1 MQNDNECGL
10 PVLFCIFQHRHA
22 SLSLCP
28 STCTALLHGASF
40 GFRVKGL
47 VFKHLHG
54 SPSWRVRRRLPPAPQ
69 TAENPGK
76 TCAPLYASTDSSNVC
91 SFPLCMDYTEA
102 LACVLVCV
110 RLCLRAHV
118 FVLATRVCVR
128 ASKAGSGHSSRRDDT
143 LTRQIG
149 HSSCPNCKYL
159 QDIRTPMD
167 YVTDH
172 GM

>member
-1 MQNDNECGL
+1 
-10 PVLFCIFQHRHA
+10 
-22 SLSLCP
+22 
-28 STCTALLHGASF
+28 
-40 GFRVKGL
+40 
-47 VFKHLHG
+47 
-54 SPSWRVRRRLPPAPQ
+54 
-69 TAENPGK
+69 
-76 TCAPLYASTDSSNVC
+76 
-91 SFPLCMDYTEA
+91 MDYTEA

-118 FVLATRVCVR
+118 FVFATCVCVR